1 MRKIILTSTFSA
13 IVLFVGLIIFFST
26 IGIKTNKFNNLI
38 NQKVNEI
45 NSNIKLNLKDVNFK
59 LNISKFEF
67 EVITLDPTISINKKK
82 IDLERINFDLNILRY
97 LKNENST
104 YRISIVSKE
113 NNIDQLVNFINEYE
127 FNLARHLILKQIKK
141 GKVKI
146 TTDIIFDQKQSN
158 KLKYFVRGYVNNAE
172 VKLFNNL
179 KAENIKFDFKI
190 EQNNN

>member
-82 IDLERINFDLNILRY
+82 IDLERINFDLNILWY

-104 YRISIVSKE
+104 SRISIVS
-113 NNIDQLVNFINEYE
+113 
-127 FNLARHLILKQIKK
+127 
-141 GKVKI
+141 
-146 TTDIIFDQKQSN
+146 
-158 KLKYFVRGYVNNAE
+158 
-172 VKLFNNL
+172 
-179 KAENIKFDFKI
+179 
-190 EQNNN
+190 